1 MKTFLLVVG
10 SLLAAGS
17 GLFFFRI
24 RSPAGAPLTLPK
36 MYVTSGAAFVA
47 GIGALIAVF
56 GLVLGAPAAVALSAV
71 AIGLSLRYLL
81 RVAARHDGFERAFGP
96 DWESRI
102 SPEYRGSLL
111 ARRWVGRLPDAPVP
125 RWERDIAFWRIP
137 GSRRELLCDLWQP
150 PEGTPSSHLAFLYFH
165 GSGWHWLDKDFNTR
179 RFFRH
184 LCAQGHV
191 VMDVAYRLCPE
202 VDVYGMLGD
211 VKRAIAW
218 MKENAE
224 KYDVDPKRVV
234 TGGGSAGGH
243 LALLAAYAPDHP
255 ELTPDDVQDAD
266 LSVSA
271 VVSYYGPVDMR
282 AYYDHAG
289 ATLGGAGEAG
299 IEERKRDP
307 DRDGISAR
315 ISAAALRFVMGDLY
329 ERLKEQEFPISHRRM
344 MANLLGGQPD
354 EVPEQYEL
362 FSPITHAGPNSP
374 PTLLLQGEHDGLI
387 PASACRALHR
397 KLVQEGV
404 PVVHVEYPQTEH
416 RPHRSLSPA
425 NSLLFQAKGKR
436 SGSPFFVPRR
446 RINDQVLFTDVG
458 NRGGG

>member
-36 MYVTSGAAFVA
+36 MFVTCGAAFVTA
-47 GIGALIAVF
+47 IGALIAVISLAL
-56 GLVLGAPAAVALSAV
+56 GAPTVAVLGAVAT
-71 AIGLSLRYLL
+71 GLSLRYLL
-81 RVAARHDGFERAFGP
+81 RVAAYHDGFERAFGP

-102 SPEYRGSLL
+102 GPDHHGSML
-111 ARRWVGRLPDAPVP
+111 ARRWVGRLPDAPEP

-137 GSRRELLCDLWQP
+137 GSSRELLCDLWQP
-150 PEGTPSSHLAFLYFH
+150 PEGAPSSHRAFLYFH
-165 GSGWHWLDKDFNTR
+165 GSGWHWGDKDFNTR

-202 VDVYGMLGD
+202 VDAYGMLGD
-211 VKRAIAW
+211 VKRAISW

-224 KYDVDPKRVV
+224 KCDVDPQRVV

-255 ELTPDDVQDAD
+255 ELTPEDVKDAD

-271 VVSYYGPVDMR
+271 VASYYGPVDMR

-289 ATLGGAGEAG
+289 ATLGEAGED
-299 IEERKRDP
+299 EKKEQTRDP
-307 DRDGISAR
+307 NRDGVFSR
-315 ISAAALRFVMGDLY
+315 ISEAALRFAMGDLY
-329 ERLKEQEFPISHRRM
+329 DRIKEQEFPIGHRRM
-344 MANLLGGQPD
+344 MTNLFGCQPD
-354 EVPEQYEL
+354 EVPYRYKL

-374 PTLLLQGEHDGLI
+374 PTLLLQGEHDSLV
-387 PASACRALHR
+387 PAFACRALHR
-397 KLVQEGV
+397 KLVQAGV

-416 RPHRSLSPA
+416 AFDVTVLSRYSPA
-425 NSLLFQAKGKR
+425 AQAALYELER
-436 SGSPFFVPRR
+436 FLAMV
-446 RINDQVLFTDVG
+446 
-458 NRGGG
+458 

>member
-1 MKTFLLVVG
+1 MKSLLAIVG
-10 SLLAAGS
+10 FLLAAGS
-17 GLFFFRI
+17 GLYFFRV
-24 RSPAGAPLTLPK
+24 RSPAGGPLTIPK
-36 MYVTSGAAFVA
+36 MFVSQGAAFVT

-56 GLVLGAPAAVALSAV
+56 GLALGSIAAAVLGAVAVALS
-71 AIGLSLRYLL
+71 LRYML

-102 SPEYRGSLL
+102 SPDHRGSML
-111 ARRWVGRLPDAPVP
+111 ARRWVGRLPDPPEA
-125 RWERDIAFWRIP
+125 RWERDVAFRRIP
-137 GSRRELLCDLWQP
+137 GESRELLCDLWQP
-150 PEGTPSSHLAFLYFH
+150 PEGTRSSGLAFLYFH

-179 RFFRH
+179 RLFRH

-202 VDVYGMLGD
+202 VDAYGMLSD

-224 KYDVDPKRVV
+224 KYDVDPRRVV

-243 LALLAAYAPDHP
+243 LALLAAYTPDHP
-255 ELTPDDVQDAD
+255 ELTPDDVKDAD

-271 VVSYYGPVDMR
+271 VVSSYGPVDMR

-289 ATLGGAGEAG
+289 ATLGKEGEG
-299 IEERKRDP
+299 KKKERKRDP

-315 ISAAALRFVMGDLY
+315 ISEAAWRFALGDLFD
-329 ERLKEQEFPISHRRM
+329 RIKEQDFNIGHRQM
-344 MANLLGGQPD
+344 MANLLGSQPD
-354 EVPEQYEL
+354 EVPYRYKL

-374 PTLLLQGEHDGLI
+374 PTLLLQGEHDGLV

-397 KLVQEGV
+397 KLLLLGV

-416 RPHRSLSPA
+416 AFDVVILTRYSPA
-425 NSLLFQAKGKR
+425 NQAALYELER
-436 SGSPFFVPRR
+436 FLALV
-446 RINDQVLFTDVG
+446 
-458 NRGGG
+458 

>member
-1 MKTFLLVVG
+1 VKTLLLVAG

-17 GLFFFRI
+17 SLFFVRI

-36 MYVTSGAAFVA
+36 MFVSQGAAFVA
-47 GIGALIAVF
+47 GTGALISVL
-56 GLVLGAPAAVALSAV
+56 GLAIGAPTAAVLGAVAA
-71 AIGLSLRYLL
+71 GLSIRYML

-96 DWESRI
+96 DWQRRI
-102 SPEYRGSLL
+102 SPDRRGSML
-111 ARRWVGRLPDAPVP
+111 ARRWVGRLPDAPEP
-125 RWERDIAFWRIP
+125 RWKRDIAFRRIP
-137 GSRRELLCDLWQP
+137 VSRRELLCDLWQP

-202 VDVYGMLGD
+202 VDMVGMLGD
-211 VKRAIAW
+211 VKRAVAW
-218 MKENAE
+218 MKENADR
-224 KYDVDPKRVV
+224 YDVDPGRVV

-255 ELTPDDVQDAD
+255 ELTPDDVKDAD

-282 AYYDHAG
+282 AYYGHAG
-289 ATLGGAGEAG
+289 ATLGKGETAGN
-299 IEERKRDP
+299 EERKRAP

-315 ISAAALRFVMGDLY
+315 ISAAALRVVMGDLF
-329 ERLKEQEFPISHRRM
+329 ERIKEQEFPIGHRRM

-354 EVPEQYEL
+354 EVPERYAL
-362 FSPITHAGPNSP
+362 ASPITHAGPNSP
-374 PTLLLQGEHDGLI
+374 PTLLLQGEHDSLI
-387 PASACRALHR
+387 PASACRALYR

-404 PVVHVEYPQTEH
+404 PVVHREYPQTEH
-416 RPHRSLSPA
+416 AFDVAVLSRYSPA
-425 NSLLFQAKGKR
+425 AQAALYELERFLALL
-436 SGSPFFVPRR
+436 
-446 RINDQVLFTDVG
+446 
-458 NRGGG
+458 

>member
-1 MKTFLLVVG
+1 MKTFLVVVG
-10 SLLAAGS
+10 FLLAAGS
-17 GLFFFRI
+17 GLYSFRI
-24 RSPAGAPLTLPK
+24 RSPAGGPLTIPK
-36 MYVTSGAAFVA
+36 MFVSQGAAFVA

-56 GLVLGAPAAVALSAV
+56 GLALDSIAAVVLGAVAVA
-71 AIGLSLRYLL
+71 LSLRYLL

-102 SPEYRGSLL
+102 SGEHRGSML
-111 ARRWVGRLPDAPVP
+111 ARRWVGRLPDPPEA

-137 GSRRELLCDLWQP
+137 GVRRELLCDLWQP

-179 RFFRH
+179 RLFRH

-202 VDVYGMLGD
+202 VDAYGMLGD

-224 KYDVDPKRVV
+224 KYDVDPRRIV

-243 LALLAAYAPDHP
+243 LALLAAYTPDHP
-255 ELTPDDVQDAD
+255 ELTPDDVRDAD

-271 VVSYYGPVDMR
+271 VASYYGPVDMR
-282 AYYDHAG
+282 AYYDHAET
-289 ATLGGAGEAG
+289 TLGKEGEG
-299 IEERKRDP
+299 KKNIRKRDP
-307 DRDGISAR
+307 DRDGISSR
-315 ISAAALRFVMGDLY
+315 ISEAAWRFALGDLFD
-329 ERLKEQEFPISHRRM
+329 RIQDQDFTIGHRQM

-354 EVPEQYEL
+354 EVPERYEL
-362 FSPITHAGPNSP
+362 FSPITHAGPDSP
-374 PTLLLQGEHDGLI
+374 HTLLLQGEHDGLV

-397 KLVQEGV
+397 KLVQAGV
-404 PVVHVEYPQTEH
+404 PVVHVEDPQTEH
-416 RPHRSLSPA
+416 AFDVVILTRYSPA
-425 NSLLFQAKGKR
+425 NQAALYALER
-436 SGSPFFVPRR
+436 F
-446 RINDQVLFTDVG
+446 LAMA
-458 NRGGG
+458 